1 MVGSIVP
8 VVWAS
13 SGFRVRFG
21 LRRHGRVRPQVGIPR
36 SYGWVIKRVS
46 RLIFGVDSVVEYFWR
61 VQGHE
66 AVSLESADVE
76 MGHSLALHR
85 KFLPGLDGGADGIS
99 ELIVSELGPTRARR
113 IFARSV
119 RLHWQHLLY
128 HAILAIVM
136 YVSRAELLKEKVAPV
151 SLVNFN

>member
-36 SYGWVIKRVS
+36 SYGGVIKCVS
-46 RLIFGVDSVVEYFWR
+46 RLIFGVDSVVEYFWW

-76 MGHSLALHR
+76 LGHTMTLHR
-85 KFLPGLDGGADGIS
+85 KFLAGLDGCADGIS
-99 ELIVSELGPTRARR
+99 ELIVSELGPTRTGR

-119 RLHWQHLLY
+119 RLHWQHLL
-128 HAILAIVM
+128 
-136 YVSRAELLKEKVAPV
+136 
-151 SLVNFN
+151 